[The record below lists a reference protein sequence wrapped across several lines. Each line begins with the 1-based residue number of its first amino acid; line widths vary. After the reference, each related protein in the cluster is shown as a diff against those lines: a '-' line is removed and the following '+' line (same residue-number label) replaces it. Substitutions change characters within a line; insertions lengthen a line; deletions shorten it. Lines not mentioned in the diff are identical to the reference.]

1 MPKATLDA
9 KQLAE
14 LLHLKPYT
22 VTDYTIRHPE
32 WLPPFIKLPTGKTI
46 WFEDDVNTWLEEH
59 RIKVLPPQKSPTDF
73 SHKWW

>member
-1 MPKATLDA
+1 MLKPTLDA

-32 WLPPFIKLPTGKTI
+32 WLPPFIKLPTGKPL
-46 WFEDDVNTWLEEH
+46 WFEEDVQAWLEER
-59 RIKVLPPQKSPTDF
+59 RIKVLPPQRSPTDF
-73 SHKWW
+73 SREWW

>member
-1 MPKATLDA
+1 MLKPTLDA

-32 WLPPFIKLPTGKTI
+32 SFYYTHLLRT
-46 WFEDDVNTWLEEH
+46 NTVMVPIS
-59 RIKVLPPQKSPTDF
+59 R
-73 SHKWW
+73 